1 MRLNEVEEEISKLG
15 DKAMELK
22 QIEQQNEKRIL
33 KSEDNLRDLWNNI
46 KRNNIHI
53 IGVLEE
59 ERNDQKTQLRN

>member
-1 MRLNEVEEEISKLG
+1 
-15 DKAMELK
+15 MELK